1 MKKVEQNTTTQSRA
15 YRAMAKFTQKKT
27 NSKQLYEK
35 KKFNDTTSKR
45 NMLRNYQKMNC
56 PKYHH

>member
-35 KKFNDTTSKR
+35 KNLMT
-45 NMLRNYQKMNC
+45 LHQKEIC
-56 PKYHH
+56 